1 MTHPS
6 FSSCGRR
13 RGVRWSL
20 AGVLVSLGCIAL
32 APGARSA
39 PAEQL
44 VILSTTDVKGMT
56 GPCGCSIPKGGL
68 SRRAAFADSMRAVYS
83 NVLLVDNG
91 GFFPDDAKRT
101 DAAWFLMD
109 MMSLLD
115 VKAVG
120 TSPSE
125 LRLGLAGLLANVQR
139 TGLPMTS
146 ANLVDAKTGKPMLA
160 PYVMTTSGDLQVG
173 FFSLMSDTADLG
185 LLRDTVK
192 VLPPVETARATVAEL
207 KKQGATVIVLLSAL
221 GRTGSEDLVGA
232 VPGIDAVVCG
242 RNVPLLQTGHR
253 IGATV
258 ASYGGE
264 QGHYLSRI
272 LFDLGA
278 DHRVTSGQCECFALT
293 GEVGEKE
300 SVAKMVKTFEDA
312 LALKTGAPA
321 KTAAGAK

>member
-6 FSSCGRR
+6 SATRGPRR
-13 RGVRWSL
+13 AVRWSL
-20 AGVLVSLGCIAL
+20 AGALVSLACVVPVPA
-32 APGARSA
+32 APAS

-56 GPCGCSIPKGGL
+56 GPCGCSVPKGGL
-68 SRRAAFADSMRAVYS
+68 SRRAALADSMRAAYS

-91 GFFPDDAKRT
+91 GFFPDDPKRA

-109 MMSLLD
+109 MMSFLD
-115 VKAVG
+115 MKAVG

-125 LRLGLAGLLANVQR
+125 LRLGLARLLANVER

-146 ANLVDAKTGKPMLA
+146 ANLVDAKSGKPVLP
-160 PYVMTTSGDLQVG
+160 PYVVTTSGDLKVG

-185 LLRDTVK
+185 GVRDSLR
-192 VLPPVETARATVAEL
+192 VLPPVETARTTVAEIE
-207 KKQGATVIVLLSAL
+207 KQGATVIVLLSQL

-242 RNVPLLQTGHR
+242 RNVPLLQSGHQ
-253 IGATV
+253 IGSTV

-272 LFDLGA
+272 LLDLGT
-278 DHRVTSGQCECFALT
+278 DHRVTSGQSQCFALT
-293 GEVGEKE
+293 SEVGEKE
-300 SVAKMVKTFEDA
+300 SVAKMVKTFEDG

-321 KTAAGAK
+321 KPAASR